1 MGLVRGVR
9 RNLAVL
15 RLAVLDGAVQ
25 GSGGDAGAAT
35 EVQQRGTLRGRCL
48 SAAYVVLFVGALIS
62 IVRAR
67 MDGGM
72 KLVWLVF
79 AFVAPF
85 LGSLLWLLIGRRRL
99 TPRQNT

>member
-1 MGLVRGVR
+1 MVFDATLLCSGSPFSTAQCRAAVAMRVR
-9 RNLAVL
+9 RPKCS
-15 RLAVLDGAVQ
+15 RG
-25 GSGGDAGAAT
+25 
-35 EVQQRGTLRGRCL
+35 GTLRGRCL

>member
-1 MGLVRGVR
+1 MHTV
-9 RNLAVL
+9 LAGQHHL
-15 RLAVLDGAVQ
+15 LALSGRALSLTGA
-25 GSGGDAGAAT
+25 GILIA
-35 EVQQRGTLRGRCL
+35 L
-48 SAAYVVLFVGALIS
+48 SAAYVVLFVGALVS

-72 KLVWLVF
+72 KLVRLVF

-85 LGSLLWLLIGRRRL
+85 LGSLLWFLIGRRRL